1 MCDAAWAVRYLT
13 LPISGELAGSEV
25 YTLLRR
31 HLGLSGTVLR
41 RVKWLS
47 DGITVDGAR
56 VNVRF
61 RVAAGQVLSVRLSDP
76 DSASQPLPRPG
87 PLDLVYEDQD
97 LVVVN
102 KAPGVLVHPSHGH
115 FDDTVGNFLM
125 ARYRENREGAGF
137 HPVHR
142 LDKGTSGLLVVAK
155 HPYGQEKLKSQLHT
169 GAFRRIYLAVCDG
182 TPYPAQGVIDAPIG
196 RAPGSLL
203 ARRVDPEGQSA
214 RTRYRVVCTCGPR
227 SLVELQLDTG
237 RTHQIRVHMAHM
249 GCPLTGDFLYG
260 REAPAL
266 ITRPAL
272 HSARLELTH
281 PITRARLEFTAP
293 LPEDMKVLL

>member
-1 MCDAAWAVRYLT
+1 MCDAAGAVRYLT

-87 PLDLVYEDQD
+87 PLDLVYEDED

-102 KAPGVLVHPSHGH
+102 PSHGH